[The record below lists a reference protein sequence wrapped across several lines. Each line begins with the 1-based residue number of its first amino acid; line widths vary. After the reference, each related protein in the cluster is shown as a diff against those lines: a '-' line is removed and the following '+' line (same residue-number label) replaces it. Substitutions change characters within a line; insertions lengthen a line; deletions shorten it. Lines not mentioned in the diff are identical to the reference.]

1 MCVGGGGGNCSM
13 SFRLDIFGDYTME
26 NFKTCLNIYQKT
38 LGAVL
43 FASFFMHLITVT
55 SCSQA
60 ISVTSTV

>member
-1 MCVGGGGGNCSM
+1 MCGGGGGNCSM

-26 NFKTCLNIYQKT
+26 NFKTCLNTYQKT

-43 FASFFMHLITVT
+43 FCIIFHAFNHRVT
-55 SCSQA
+55 SYSQA

>member
-1 MCVGGGGGNCSM
+1 M

-55 SCSQA
+55 SYSQA